1 VIETVVNFKS
11 ILGGVVA
18 QWLERQTM
26 DTRVPGSN
34 PGISQGW
41 DYWQSPVTLLL
52 GGQNK
57 GLLRKTASTTLM
69 GFVWRPALLQAGG

>member
-1 VIETVVNFKS
+1 VGGVVAQ
-11 ILGGVVA
+11 LGGVVA

-26 DTRVPGSN
+26 DARVPGSN

-41 DYWQSPVTLLL
+41 DYWKSPLL

-57 GLLRKTASTTLM
+57 GLLRNNLDGIYVETCLASSWWL
-69 GFVWRPALLQAGG
+69 GRSRRV